1 VSEDSSES
9 LTLRV
14 AKAIPS
20 DVGHGRARVPF
31 DNELNLKPGDIVE
44 IAGEQSTAAIVWRCR
59 PEDANLGV
67 IRIDGI
73 IRKNAGV
80 SLGDRVT
87 ITKVETQPCERLVLS
102 PVMAKQ
108 QKVRFGPG
116 IEGFARRGLNKRPVV
131 AGDRIFIP
139 GMTLFAEALPFAIV
153 STNPKG
159 IVQVL
164 PDTEIIIKEDAVD
177 EEETGQIQTISYE
190 DIGGIGEQLQKV
202 REMIE
207 LPLKH
212 PILFRRLGIDPPRG
226 VLLHGPPG
234 TGKTL
239 IAKAVASETKAHFTS
254 INGPEII
261 SKYYGESEKQLR
273 EIFDEAAANAPAI
286 IFIDELDSIAPKRE
300 DVTGEVERRVVAQL
314 LTLLDGMEGRD
325 NVVVIGATN
334 RRDAIDPA
342 LRRPGRFDRELEIGV
357 PDKNGREEIIN
368 IHTRGMPISDDF
380 DIDWLLDNSY
390 GFVGADISALV
401 RESAMKALRRYLPEI
416 DLDEEHIPPEV
427 LEKMEV
433 TMSDFRQAIKE
444 IEPSALREIYLEVP
458 EVSWDE
464 VGGLEEV
471 KERLK
476 ESIEWPLT
484 KPELFEHFG
493 INPPRGILLFGA
505 PGTGK
510 TLIAHGSE
518 FLKEE
523 FLPKIL
529 TNEVEFA
536 VGYSE
541 PEAGS
546 DAAAMKLKATET
558 EGGWI
563 LNGQKTW
570 TTSAH
575 FAEWYWVGARTD
587 PDAPKHFG
595 ITLFLVPMDHPGIT
609 VQGIWTMGDERTND
623 VFFDDVFVPEEYV
636 VGQLNHGFQYIS
648 QALDLERFTMFTFSP
663 VKQRLDLLLDHVRT
677 TTRDG
682 QPLREDPRVRSRIAR
697 LATTAAVAHGMGLR
711 VVDASMKAE
720 AGGGAPPTI
729 EASEYKLFTT
739 EFSKVLADASMDL
752 GGPGTQLRVGTVEA
766 PMVGRAES
774 TYRYTV
780 LDTIGGG
787 TSEVQKNIISRR
799 GLGLPK
805 NF

>member
-1 VSEDSSES
+1 MTDNNSDS

-31 DNELNLKPGDIVE
+31 DNDLNLKPGDIIEVS
-44 IAGEQSTAAIVWRCR
+44 GERKTAAIVWRCR

-67 IRIDGI
+67 IRVDGI

-80 SLGDRVT
+80 SLGDRVD
-87 ITKVETQPCERLVLS
+87 IKKVETQPCQRLVLS

-153 STNPKG
+153 STKPKG

-164 PDTEIIIKEDAVD
+164 PDTDIVIKEDAID
-177 EEETGQIQTISYE
+177 EEEKGDVQTISYE
-190 DIGGIGEQLQKV
+190 DIGGLGDQLQKV

-273 EIFDEAAANAPAI
+273 EIFEEAAANTPAI

-300 DVTGEVERRVVAQL
+300 DVSGEVERRVVAQL
-314 LTLLDGMEGRD
+314 LTLLDGMQGRD

-334 RRDAIDPA
+334 RQDAIDPA
-342 LRRPGRFDRELEIGV
+342 LRRPGRFDREIEIGV
-357 PDKNGREEIIN
+357 PSKNGRAEIIG

-380 DIDWLLDNSY
+380 DVEWLLDNTN

-416 DLDEEHIPPEV
+416 DLDEDQIPPEV
-427 LEKMEV
+427 LEKMAV
-433 TMSDFRQAIKE
+433 IMADFRMAIKE
-444 IEPSALREIYLEVP
+444 VEPSALREIYLEVP

-464 VGGLEEV
+464 VGGLQEI
-471 KERLK
+471 KDRLK

-493 INPPRGILLFGA
+493 INPPRGIVLFGA

-510 TLIAHGSE
+510 TLLAKAIANEAKANFITIKGPELISKWVGESEKAVREVFKKAKQSSPSIIFLDEFESIAGIRRSSSGEGSDVINRVVNQLLSSMDGVE
-518 FLKEE
+518 GMEGV
-523 FLPKIL
+523 IVVAA
-529 TNEVEFA
+529 TNRPEMIDPALLRSGRFERVMH
-536 VGYSE
+536 VPPPD
-541 PEAGS
+541 PEA
-546 DAAAMKLKATET
+546 LKAILEIHTENMPLGKFSLDEIASKLENYT
-558 EGGWI
+558 GADIEAVCREAGLI
-563 LNGQKTW
+563 AMRADRKTV
-570 TTSAH
+570 SK
-575 FAEWYWVGARTD
+575 
-587 PDAPKHFG
+587 KHFEEA
-595 ITLFLVPMDHPGIT
+595 VERVRPT
-609 VQGIWTMGDERTND
+609 VTDEMMLYYNRM
-623 VFFDDVFVPEEYV
+623 E
-636 VGQLNHGFQYIS
+636 
-648 QALDLERFTMFTFSP
+648 
-663 VKQRLDLLLDHVRT
+663 DLLTSGLQSVR
-677 TTRDG
+677 
-682 QPLREDPRVRSRIAR
+682 R
-697 LATTAAVAHGMGLR
+697 LPDSL
-711 VVDASMKAE
+711 
-720 AGGGAPPTI
+720 AGI
-729 EASEYKLFTT
+729 ES
-739 EFSKVLADASMDL
+739 V
-752 GGPGTQLRVGTVEA
+752 
-766 PMVGRAES
+766 
-774 TYRYTV
+774 
-780 LDTIGGG
+780 
-787 TSEVQKNIISRR
+787 
-799 GLGLPK
+799 
-805 NF
+805 

>member
-1 VSEDSSES
+1 MTNENSDS

-31 DNELNLKPGDIVE
+31 DNDLNLKPGDIIEVS
-44 IAGEQSTAAIVWRCR
+44 GERKTAAIVWRCR

-67 IRIDGI
+67 IRVDGI

-80 SLGDRVT
+80 SLGDRVD
-87 ITKVETQPCERLVLS
+87 IKKVETQPCQRLVLS

-153 STNPKG
+153 STKPKG

-164 PDTEIIIKEDAVD
+164 PDTDIVIKEDAVD
-177 EEETGQIQTISYE
+177 EEEQGDVQTISYE
-190 DIGGIGEQLQKV
+190 DIGGLGEQLQKV

-239 IAKAVASETKAHFTS
+239 IAKAVASETNAHFTS

-273 EIFDEAAANAPAI
+273 EIFEEAASNAPAI

-300 DVTGEVERRVVAQL
+300 DVSGEVERRVVAQL
-314 LTLLDGMEGRD
+314 LTLLDGIQGRD

-334 RRDAIDPA
+334 RQDAIDPA
-342 LRRPGRFDRELEIGV
+342 LRRPGRFDREIEIGV
-357 PDKNGREEIIN
+357 PDKNGRAEIIE

-380 DIDWLLDNSY
+380 DVDWLLDNTH

-416 DLDEEHIPPEV
+416 DLDEEQIPPEV
-427 LEKMEV
+427 LEKMAV
-433 TMSDFRQAIKE
+433 IMADFRMAIKE

-464 VGGLEEV
+464 VGGLQEI
-471 KERLK
+471 KDRLK

-493 INPPRGILLFGA
+493 INPPRGIVLFGA

-510 TLIAHGSE
+510 TLLAKAIANEAKANFITIKGPELISKWVGESEKAVREVFKKAKQSSPSIIFLDEFESIAGVRRSSSGEGSDVINRVVNQLLSSMDGVE
-518 FLKEE
+518 GMEGV
-523 FLPKIL
+523 IVVAA
-529 TNEVEFA
+529 TNRPEMIDPALLRSGRFERVMH
-536 VGYSE
+536 VPPPD
-541 PEAGS
+541 PEALKSILQIHTENMPLGKFS
-546 DAAAMKLKATET
+546 MDEIASKLENYTGADIEAVCREAGLIAMRADK
-558 EGGWI
+558 
-563 LNGQKTW
+563 KTV
-570 TTSAH
+570 SK
-575 FAEWYWVGARTD
+575 
-587 PDAPKHFG
+587 KHF
-595 ITLFLVPMDHPGIT
+595 
-609 VQGIWTMGDERTND
+609 
-623 VFFDDVFVPEEYV
+623 EEAV
-636 VGQLNHGFQYIS
+636 
-648 QALDLERFTMFTFSP
+648 E
-663 VKQRLDLLLDHVRT
+663 
-677 TTRDG
+677 
-682 QPLREDPRVRSRIAR
+682 RVRPTVTDEMMLYYNRMEELLTSGLQSVRR
-697 LATTAAVAHGMGLR
+697 LPDGL
-711 VVDASMKAE
+711 
-720 AGGGAPPTI
+720 AGI
-729 EASEYKLFTT
+729 ES
-739 EFSKVLADASMDL
+739 V
-752 GGPGTQLRVGTVEA
+752 
-766 PMVGRAES
+766 
-774 TYRYTV
+774 
-780 LDTIGGG
+780 
-787 TSEVQKNIISRR
+787 
-799 GLGLPK
+799 
-805 NF
+805 

>member
-1 VSEDSSES
+1 MSDETNES

-44 IAGEQSTAAIVWRCR
+44 IAGEQRTAAIVWRCR

-87 ITKVETQPCERLVLS
+87 ITKVETQPCQRLVLS

-153 STNPKG
+153 STSPKG

-164 PDTEIIIKEDAVD
+164 PDTEIVIKEEAVD
-177 EEETGQIQTISYE
+177 EEESGQVQTISYE

-239 IAKAVASETKAHFTS
+239 IAKAVASETNAHFTS

-273 EIFDEAAANAPAI
+273 EIFDEAAANTPAI

-300 DVTGEVERRVVAQL
+300 DVSGEVERRVVAQL
-314 LTLLDGMEGRD
+314 LTLLDGMQGRD

-357 PDKNGREEIIN
+357 PDKNGRKEIID

-416 DLDEEHIPPEV
+416 DLDEEQIPPEV

-433 TMSDFRQAIKE
+433 RMSDFRQAIKE

-458 EVSWDE
+458 EVSWDQ
-464 VGGLEEV
+464 VGGLDEV

-484 KPELFEHFG
+484 KPDVFEHFG
-493 INPPRGILLFGA
+493 IKPPRGIVLFGA

-510 TLIAHGSE
+510 TLIAKAIANEAKANFITIKGPELISKWVGESE
-518 FLKEE
+518 KAVREVFKKAKQSSPSIVFLDE
-523 FLPKIL
+523 FESI
-529 TNEVEFA
+529 A
-536 VGYSE
+536 GMRRASDG
-541 PEAGS
+541 AGS
-546 DAAAMKLKATET
+546 DVMNRVVNQLLSSMDGVESMEGVIVVAATNRPEMIDPALLRSGRFERVLH
-558 EGGWI
+558 I
-563 LNGQKTW
+563 PP
-570 TTSAH
+570 
-575 FAEWYWVGARTD
+575 
-587 PDAPKHFG
+587 PDAKSVHEILKIHTESMPLGKFKLSDLASQLSNYTGADIEAVCREAALIAMRANRKTVSKKHF
-595 ITLFLVPMDHPGIT
+595 
-609 VQGIWTMGDERTND
+609 E
-623 VFFDDVFVPEEYV
+623 
-636 VGQLNHGFQYIS
+636 
-648 QALDLERFTMFTFSP
+648 QAIE
-663 VKQRLDLLLDHVRT
+663 
-677 TTRDG
+677 
-682 QPLREDPRVRSRIAR
+682 RVRPTVTDEMMQYYDRMESM
-697 LATTAAVAHGMGLR
+697 LVSGLESVR
-711 VVDASMKAE
+711 RSPDGLS
-720 AGGGAPPTI
+720 GI
-729 EASEYKLFTT
+729 ES
-739 EFSKVLADASMDL
+739 V
-752 GGPGTQLRVGTVEA
+752 
-766 PMVGRAES
+766 
-774 TYRYTV
+774 
-780 LDTIGGG
+780 
-787 TSEVQKNIISRR
+787 
-799 GLGLPK
+799 
-805 NF
+805 

>member
-1 VSEDSSES
+1 MTDDNSDS

-31 DNELNLKPGDIVE
+31 DNDLNLKPGDIIEVS
-44 IAGEQSTAAIVWRCR
+44 GERKTAAIVWRCR

-67 IRIDGI
+67 IRVDGI

-80 SLGDRVT
+80 SLGDRGD
-87 ITKVETQPCERLVLS
+87 IKKVETQPCQRLVLS

-153 STNPKG
+153 STKPKG

-164 PDTEIIIKEDAVD
+164 PDTDIVIKEDAVD
-177 EEETGQIQTISYE
+177 EEEQGDVQTISYE
-190 DIGGIGEQLQKV
+190 DIGGLGDQLQKV

-239 IAKAVASETKAHFTS
+239 IAKAVASETNAHFTS

-273 EIFDEAAANAPAI
+273 EIFEEAAANTPAI

-300 DVTGEVERRVVAQL
+300 DVSGEVERRVVAQL
-314 LTLLDGMEGRD
+314 LTLLDGMQGRD

-334 RRDAIDPA
+334 RQDAIDPA
-342 LRRPGRFDRELEIGV
+342 LRRPGRFDREIEIGV
-357 PDKNGREEIIN
+357 PDKNGRAEIIG

-380 DIDWLLDNSY
+380 DVEWLLDNTN

-416 DLDEEHIPPEV
+416 DLDEEQIPPEV
-427 LEKMEV
+427 LEKMAV
-433 TMSDFRQAIKE
+433 IMADFRMAIKE
-444 IEPSALREIYLEVP
+444 VEPSALREIYLEVP

-464 VGGLEEV
+464 VGGLQEI
-471 KERLK
+471 KDRLK

-493 INPPRGILLFGA
+493 INPPRGIVLFGA

-510 TLIAHGSE
+510 TLLAQAIANEAKANFITIKGPELISKWVGESEKAVREVFKKAKQSSPSIIFLDEFESIAGIRRSSSGEGSDVINRVVNQLLSSMDGVE
-518 FLKEE
+518 GMEGV
-523 FLPKIL
+523 IVVAA
-529 TNEVEFA
+529 TNRPEMIDPALLRSGRFERVMH
-536 VGYSE
+536 VPPPD
-541 PEAGS
+541 PEA
-546 DAAAMKLKATET
+546 LKAILEIHTENMPLGKFSLDEIASKLENYT
-558 EGGWI
+558 GADIEAVCREAGLI
-563 LNGQKTW
+563 AMRADRKTV
-570 TTSAH
+570 SK
-575 FAEWYWVGARTD
+575 
-587 PDAPKHFG
+587 KHFEEA
-595 ITLFLVPMDHPGIT
+595 VERVRPT
-609 VQGIWTMGDERTND
+609 VTDEMMLYYNRM
-623 VFFDDVFVPEEYV
+623 E
-636 VGQLNHGFQYIS
+636 
-648 QALDLERFTMFTFSP
+648 
-663 VKQRLDLLLDHVRT
+663 DLLTSGLQSVR
-677 TTRDG
+677 
-682 QPLREDPRVRSRIAR
+682 R
-697 LATTAAVAHGMGLR
+697 LPDSL
-711 VVDASMKAE
+711 
-720 AGGGAPPTI
+720 AGI
-729 EASEYKLFTT
+729 ES
-739 EFSKVLADASMDL
+739 V
-752 GGPGTQLRVGTVEA
+752 
-766 PMVGRAES
+766 
-774 TYRYTV
+774 
-780 LDTIGGG
+780 
-787 TSEVQKNIISRR
+787 
-799 GLGLPK
+799 
-805 NF
+805 

>member
-1 VSEDSSES
+1 MTNENSDS

-31 DNELNLKPGDIVE
+31 DNDLNLKPGDIIEVS
-44 IAGEQSTAAIVWRCR
+44 GERKTAAIVWRCR

-67 IRIDGI
+67 IRVDGI

-80 SLGDRVT
+80 SLGDRVD
-87 ITKVETQPCERLVLS
+87 IKKVETQPCQRLVLS

-153 STNPKG
+153 STKPKG

-164 PDTEIIIKEDAVD
+164 PDTDIVIKEDAVD
-177 EEETGQIQTISYE
+177 EEEQGDVQTISYE
-190 DIGGIGEQLQKV
+190 DIGGLGDQLQKV

-239 IAKAVASETKAHFTS
+239 IAKAVASETNAHFTS

-273 EIFDEAAANAPAI
+273 EIFEEAASNAPAI

-300 DVTGEVERRVVAQL
+300 DVSGEVERRVVAQL
-314 LTLLDGMEGRD
+314 LTLLDGMQGRD

-334 RRDAIDPA
+334 RQDAIDPA
-342 LRRPGRFDRELEIGV
+342 LRRPGRFDREIEIGV
-357 PDKNGREEIIN
+357 PDKNGRAEIIE

-380 DIDWLLDNSY
+380 DVDWLLDNTH

-416 DLDEEHIPPEV
+416 DLDEEQIPPEV
-427 LEKMEV
+427 LEKMAV
-433 TMSDFRQAIKE
+433 IMADFRMAIKE

-458 EVSWDE
+458 EVSWNE
-464 VGGLEEV
+464 VGGLQEI
-471 KERLK
+471 KDRLK

-493 INPPRGILLFGA
+493 INPPRGIVLFGA

-510 TLIAHGSE
+510 TLLAKAIANEAKANFITIKGPELISKWVGESEKAVREVFKKAKQSSPSIIFLDEFESIAGVRRSSSGEGSDVINRVVNQLLSSMDGVE
-518 FLKEE
+518 GMEGV
-523 FLPKIL
+523 IVVAA
-529 TNEVEFA
+529 TNRPEMIDPALLRSGRFERVMH
-536 VGYSE
+536 VPPPD
-541 PEAGS
+541 PEALKSILEIHTENMPLGKFS
-546 DAAAMKLKATET
+546 LDEIASKLENYTGADIEAVCREAGLIAMRADK
-558 EGGWI
+558 
-563 LNGQKTW
+563 KTV
-570 TTSAH
+570 SK
-575 FAEWYWVGARTD
+575 
-587 PDAPKHFG
+587 KHF
-595 ITLFLVPMDHPGIT
+595 
-609 VQGIWTMGDERTND
+609 
-623 VFFDDVFVPEEYV
+623 EEAV
-636 VGQLNHGFQYIS
+636 
-648 QALDLERFTMFTFSP
+648 E
-663 VKQRLDLLLDHVRT
+663 
-677 TTRDG
+677 
-682 QPLREDPRVRSRIAR
+682 RVRPTVTDEMMLYYNRMEELLTSGLQSVRR
-697 LATTAAVAHGMGLR
+697 LPDSL
-711 VVDASMKAE
+711 
-720 AGGGAPPTI
+720 AGI
-729 EASEYKLFTT
+729 ES
-739 EFSKVLADASMDL
+739 V
-752 GGPGTQLRVGTVEA
+752 
-766 PMVGRAES
+766 
-774 TYRYTV
+774 
-780 LDTIGGG
+780 
-787 TSEVQKNIISRR
+787 
-799 GLGLPK
+799 
-805 NF
+805 

>member
-1 VSEDSSES
+1 MTDNNSES

-31 DNELNLKPGDIVE
+31 DNDLNLKPGDIIEVS
-44 IAGEQSTAAIVWRCR
+44 GERKTAAIVWRCR

-67 IRIDGI
+67 IRVDGI

-80 SLGDRVT
+80 SLGDRVD
-87 ITKVETQPCERLVLS
+87 IKKVETQPCQRLVLS

-153 STNPKG
+153 STKPKG

-164 PDTEIIIKEDAVD
+164 PDTDIVIKEDAVD
-177 EEETGQIQTISYE
+177 EEEQGEVQTISYE
-190 DIGGIGEQLQKV
+190 DIGGLGDQLQKV

-239 IAKAVASETKAHFTS
+239 IAKAVASETNAHFTS

-273 EIFDEAAANAPAI
+273 EIFEEAASNAPAI

-300 DVTGEVERRVVAQL
+300 DVSGEVERRVVAQL
-314 LTLLDGMEGRD
+314 LTLLDGMQGRD

-334 RRDAIDPA
+334 RQDAIDPA
-342 LRRPGRFDRELEIGV
+342 LRRPGRFDREIEIGV
-357 PDKNGREEIIN
+357 PDKNGRSEIIG

-380 DIDWLLDNSY
+380 DVEWLLDNTN

-416 DLDEEHIPPEV
+416 DLDEEQIPPEV
-427 LEKMEV
+427 LEKMAV
-433 TMSDFRQAIKE
+433 IMADFRLAIKE

-464 VGGLEEV
+464 VGGLQEI
-471 KERLK
+471 KDRLK

-493 INPPRGILLFGA
+493 INPPRGIVLFGA

-510 TLIAHGSE
+510 TLLAKAIANEAKANFITIKGPELISKWVGESEKAVREVFKKAKQSSPSIIFLDEFESIAGIRRSSSGEGSDVINRVVNQLLSSMDGVE
-518 FLKEE
+518 GMEGV
-523 FLPKIL
+523 IVVAA
-529 TNEVEFA
+529 TNRPEMIDPALLRSGRFERVMH
-536 VGYSE
+536 VPPPD
-541 PEAGS
+541 PEALKSILSIHTENMPLGKFS
-546 DAAAMKLKATET
+546 LEEIASKLENYTGADIEAVCREAGLIAMRANK
-558 EGGWI
+558 
-563 LNGQKTW
+563 KTV
-570 TTSAH
+570 S
-575 FAEWYWVGARTD
+575 R
-587 PDAPKHFG
+587 KHFEEA
-595 ITLFLVPMDHPGIT
+595 VERVRPT
-609 VQGIWTMGDERTND
+609 VTDEMMLYYNRM
-623 VFFDDVFVPEEYV
+623 E
-636 VGQLNHGFQYIS
+636 
-648 QALDLERFTMFTFSP
+648 
-663 VKQRLDLLLDHVRT
+663 DLLTSGLQSVR
-677 TTRDG
+677 
-682 QPLREDPRVRSRIAR
+682 R
-697 LATTAAVAHGMGLR
+697 LPDSL
-711 VVDASMKAE
+711 
-720 AGGGAPPTI
+720 AGI
-729 EASEYKLFTT
+729 ES
-739 EFSKVLADASMDL
+739 V
-752 GGPGTQLRVGTVEA
+752 
-766 PMVGRAES
+766 
-774 TYRYTV
+774 
-780 LDTIGGG
+780 
-787 TSEVQKNIISRR
+787 
-799 GLGLPK
+799 
-805 NF
+805 

>member
-1 VSEDSSES
+1 MSEDSSES
-9 LTLRV
+9 LPLRV

-44 IAGEQSTAAIVWRCR
+44 ITGESRTAAIVWRCR

-80 SLGDRVT
+80 SLGDRVS
-87 ITKVETQPCERLVLS
+87 ISKVETQPCQRLVLS

-164 PDTEIIIKEDAVD
+164 PDTEIVIKEEPID
-177 EEETGQIQTISYE
+177 EEESGQIQTISYE
-190 DIGGIGEQLQKV
+190 DIGGLGDQLQKV

-314 LTLLDGMEGRD
+314 LTLLDGMQGRD

-357 PDKNGREEIIN
+357 PDKNGRAEIIG

-380 DIDWLLDNSY
+380 EVDWLLENSY

-416 DLDEEHIPPEV
+416 DLDEEQIPPEV

-433 TMSDFRQAIKE
+433 RMSDFRQAIKE

-458 EVSWDE
+458 EVSWDQ

-484 KPELFEHFG
+484 KPEMFEHFG
-493 INPPRGILLFGA
+493 INPPRGIVLFGA

-510 TLIAHGSE
+510 TLLAKAIANEAKANFISIKGPELISKWVGESEKALREVFKKAKQSSPSIVFLDEFESIASMRRTSDGSGSDVMNRVVNQLLSSMDGVE
-518 FLKEE
+518 SMEGVIVVAATNRPEMIDPALLRSGRFERVLHIPPPDVASLKE
-523 FLPKIL
+523 IL
-529 TNEVEFA
+529 RIHTADMPLGRFKLDDLAAKLQNYTGADVEA
-536 VGYSE
+536 ICR
-541 PEAGS
+541 EA
-546 DAAAMKLKATET
+546 ALIAMRAER
-558 EGGWI
+558 
-563 LNGQKTW
+563 KTV
-570 TTSAH
+570 SK
-575 FAEWYWVGARTD
+575 
-587 PDAPKHFG
+587 KHF
-595 ITLFLVPMDHPGIT
+595 
-609 VQGIWTMGDERTND
+609 
-623 VFFDDVFVPEEYV
+623 EEAI
-636 VGQLNHGFQYIS
+636 G
-648 QALDLERFTMFTFSP
+648 
-663 VKQRLDLLLDHVRT
+663 
-677 TTRDG
+677 
-682 QPLREDPRVRSRIAR
+682 RVRPTVTDEMMQYYNRMESM
-697 LATTAAVAHGMGLR
+697 LTSGLESVR
-711 VVDASMKAE
+711 RRPDGLS
-720 AGGGAPPTI
+720 GI
-729 EASEYKLFTT
+729 ES
-739 EFSKVLADASMDL
+739 V
-752 GGPGTQLRVGTVEA
+752 
-766 PMVGRAES
+766 
-774 TYRYTV
+774 
-780 LDTIGGG
+780 
-787 TSEVQKNIISRR
+787 
-799 GLGLPK
+799 
-805 NF
+805 